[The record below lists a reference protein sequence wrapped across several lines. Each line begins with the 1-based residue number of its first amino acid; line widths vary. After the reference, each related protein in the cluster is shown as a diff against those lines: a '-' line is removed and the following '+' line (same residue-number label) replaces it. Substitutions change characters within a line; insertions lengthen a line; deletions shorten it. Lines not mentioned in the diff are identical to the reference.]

1 LISTLFF
8 AFFKKDNSYPSIAL
22 VPYKRIINMTYNN
35 NDNNNDEAVAD
46 ALTAAVVNAK
56 AEATLADAAWDT
68 YQEKPINI
76 NGLKDTRRD
85 YEKRRKLMQTSI
97 DANNRL
103 DIAIKARLEHHIIQ
117 VEQQSIHIEVQNK
130 SKRAKLADFDG
141 RGSYLMMPGM
151 DETRIIISNSLDNVS
166 RINLLLTS
174 KKMKNQYYAHRNNN
188 NNIFAPTMYINPSR
202 NEGNGRNMFFTNWRA
217 KYRNRNNN
225 GLNDR
230 LPFFTHMVVND
241 LNEYNGYDYAF
252 TVLQHHIKNDDCPME
267 FIQDLDLSSSPDSD
281 DDVCANFPCNLS
293 ILVPNILHL
302 NLSNTKFNNIIVQ
315 RGADME
321 YRNEILEVY
330 TQHCNRLEKITWNNN
345 YDYDTRHTHRY
356 DKGCIQLN
364 GYEMR
369 GGNNAHHL
377 SNIEMNDCIF
387 VVLSNDRR
395 EQILPELF
403 TPTVSIVE
411 NDAEND
417 ADNEVEDDGR
427 FHPIADLNNHN
438 DIFMFHY
445 CCNGLERVSIK
456 NARYRDYAEG
466 QEMIRLLPQKVLIK
480 FVRNAPRLR
489 YFRSDLTQANI
500 MMLRMEKP
508 EIEFVSN

>member
-1 LISTLFF
+1 M
-8 AFFKKDNSYPSIAL
+8 A
-22 VPYKRIINMTYNN
+22 
-35 NDNNNDEAVAD
+35 DNNNGSNINDEAATANA
-46 ALTAAVVNAK
+46 ALAAAVAAAQ

-68 YQEKPINI
+68 YPEDTNI
-76 NGLKDTRRD
+76 NGIGDTRRD

-97 DANNRL
+97 DANDRL
-103 DIAIKARLEHHIIQ
+103 L
-117 VEQQSIHIEVQNK
+117 EVQNK
-130 SKRAKLADFDG
+130 SKRAKLADCDG

-151 DETRIIISNSLDNVS
+151 DSPRIIISSFLDNCS

-188 NNIFAPTMYINPSR
+188 NNDDGMKIVPTMYINPSR
-202 NEGNGRNMFFTNWRA
+202 NEGNGRNMFVTNWRA

-230 LPFFTHMVVND
+230 LPSFTRMVVND
-241 LNEYNGYDYAF
+241 LNEYNQYDYAF
-252 TVLQHHIKNDDCPME
+252 EMLQHRIEEDCPME
-267 FIQDLDLSSSPDSD
+267 FIQDLDLSSLPDSA

-293 ILVPNILHL
+293 VLVPNILHL

-315 RGADME
+315 QRERRERGADMK

-356 DKGCIQLN
+356 EKGCIQLN